1 MSLGIYCDKLGIFLS
16 VFDNIMEKRNTIS
29 IPKVLFSNGALME
42 LVNEL
47 SKKTYHG

>member
-1 MSLGIYCDKLGIFLS
+1 
-16 VFDNIMEKRNTIS
+16 MEKRNTIS